1 MSDERKEKLIQ
12 IRDKMSLQLDD
23 KQYVDFVHLLYDNS
37 FLHNISDFDI
47 EWNIGSDHE
56 DHEFSLGTLKNNGI
70 SIGAYI
76 NDDDVLFGLD
86 PSNCFNKTFTCS
98 ILVRFPMS
106 KRDYRLFL
114 AVFNKLL
121 DNKSTF
127 RKAWEKAALSSWCGT
142 YAKFGRV

>member
-12 IRDKMSLQLDD
+12 IRDMMASQLDD
-23 KQYVDFVHLLYDNS
+23 KQYANFVHLLYDNN
-37 FLHNISDFDI
+37 FFHNISYSDI
-47 EWNIGSDHE
+47 EWNTGTDTE
-56 DHEFSLGTLKNNGI
+56 NHEFSLGTLKNNGI

-86 PSNCFNKTFTCS
+86 PSSCFNKTSTCS

-106 KRDYRLFL
+106 KREYKLFL
-114 AVFNKLL
+114 MVFTKLL

-127 RKAWEKAALSSWCGT
+127 RKEWERAAPSSWCGT